1 MKIINLW
8 KLMPLKNFNPFF
20 FLMLCFVSFEV
31 FSQAGTGPPPPD
43 GGGGPGT
50 TPDAI
55 PINFIVYPLML
66 LGAYLGYRVF
76 SKRS

>member
-1 MKIINLW
+1 
-8 KLMPLKNFNPFF
+8 MPLKNSKIVF
-20 FLMLCFVSFEV
+20 FLMLCLLSIEV

-50 TPDAI
+50 TPDMI

-76 SKRS
+76 SKKA